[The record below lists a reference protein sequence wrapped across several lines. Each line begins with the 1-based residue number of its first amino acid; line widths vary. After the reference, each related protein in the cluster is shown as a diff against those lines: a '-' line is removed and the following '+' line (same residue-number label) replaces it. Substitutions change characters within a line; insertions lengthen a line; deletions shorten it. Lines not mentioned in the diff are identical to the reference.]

1 MKNVTEQLI
10 LSLAPNSAA
19 AANGKKI
26 SKSGGF
32 QKLYRSADDTLYMEI
47 GRAHV

>member
-1 MKNVTEQLI
+1 MKNITEQLI
-10 LSLAPNSAA
+10 LSLAPNPAA

-32 QKLYRSADDTLYMEI
+32 QKLYRAADESLYM
-47 GRAHV
+47 GD